1 MKKIKFFSLV
11 AVFVIS
17 LLVLSACGGDNNDP
31 APADTVTPTPSDD
44 NGGDIDTNFTGLP
57 PMTTEEITLSIMTWE
72 NWYLSYFLARRFE
85 ELHPNITVD
94 LIHHGIYYYNDS
106 LFNLASAGELPDVFW
121 YLGNITV
128 PLENFWLGDFAE
140 FFDADPET
148 AYFPASLRDAGTLG
162 SGRFATPSKVL
173 PFAFFLDR
181 AVFERHNEPMPSL
194 NWTWSEMV
202 ETARRMAIPEADRP
216 VFGFHPFTQL
226 HTTGPIVNQ
235 DAIGEFGWNGS
246 EFDFSGFADAIE
258 LEQDFRRT
266 GVWPPGYN
274 TPERE
279 AAFGDATMWPAIS
292 GQLAMQKDA
301 IWTAN
306 YFSQPHFIDRGIDWV
321 IYPMPRGDNAQT
333 DNKPA
338 FIDFGGISSVTAHPR
353 EAYELLKFFGWG
365 LDGWNARIE
374 AYTTLENAAGYPVFP
389 ITPDAVPILQHPG
402 LWADFRQL
410 VPQTPE
416 WMNFLDSVQSPV
428 PLGASYIP
436 GFEAFIQWMH
446 EQDIFGSLYRDEQ
459 RAHDLQDHITENA
472 NRFVREETERLA
484 RLLGVDN

>member
-1 MKKIKFFSLV
+1 MKKVKFFSIVSL
-11 AVFVIS
+11 FVLG
-17 LLVLSACGGDNNDP
+17 LLFLAACGNNDGGTGTP
-31 APADTVTPTPSDD
+31 APTPETPGVQAPAP
-44 NGGDIDTNFTGLP
+44 GGNDIVEGLP
-57 PMTTEEITLSIMTWE
+57 PMTTEDITLSIMTWE
-72 NWYLSYFLARRFE
+72 NWYMANHLARAFE
-85 ELHPNITVD
+85 DLHPNITVD
-94 LIHHGIYYYNDS
+94 LIYHGLGYYNDS

-128 PLENFWLGDFAE
+128 PLENFWLGDISE

-148 AYFPASLRDAGTLG
+148 QWLPASIRNAGVLG
-162 SGRFATPSKVL
+162 NGRFATPSKVL

-181 AVFERHNEPMPSL
+181 AVFERMNQPMPSL
-194 NWTWSEMV
+194 NWTWSEME
-202 ETARRMAIPEADRP
+202 ETARRMTIPEHQI
-216 VFGFHPFTQL
+216 FGFHPFTHL
-226 HTTGPIVNQ
+226 HTTGPVVNQ
-235 DAIGEFGWNGS
+235 DALGEFGWDGYS
-246 EFDFSGFADAIE
+246 FDFSGFADAIA

-266 GVWPPGYN
+266 GVWPPAYN

-306 YFSQPHFIDRGIDWV
+306 YFAQPHFIDRGIDWV

-338 FIDFGGISSVTAHPR
+338 FVDFGGISLVTPHPR
-353 EAYELLKFFGWG
+353 EAYELLKFFAWG
-365 LDGWNARIE
+365 LDGWDARMY
-374 AYTTLENAAGYPVFP
+374 AYANLNNAAGYPVWP
-389 ITPDAVPILQHPG
+389 VAPDAVPILQYPP
-402 LWADFRQL
+402 LWEAYRAL

-416 WMNFLDSVQSPV
+416 WMSFLDSVQSPV

-459 RAHDLQDHITENA
+459 RAHDLVDHITENA
-472 NRFVREETERLA
+472 NRFVHDETNRLA
-484 RLLGVDN
+484 RLLGVAN